1 MHQIQFASFTGLA
14 LSVKSFRSFLPVSPG
29 FLYHSNTLTGQLSK
43 QMPSAADPK
52 VKSDYQAATEEIK
65 PLGVHGTFVA
75 VDWDSCVAD
84 GICLVSCPVKVF
96 EWYKDPGEAGSD

>member
-1 MHQIQFASFTGLA
+1 MPIDPNFPKNHQVMEKFKDPLSDNYYLIWGPGHLA
-14 LSVKSFRSFLPVSPG
+14 EA
-29 FLYHSNTLTGQLSK
+29 
-43 QMPSAADPK
+43 AADPK

-84 GICLVSCPVKVF
+84 GICLLSCPVNK
-96 EWYKDPGEAGSD
+96 GNQSRSD